1 MEVALTIFFHNVV
14 TVFVL
19 DVRALAGPRVVLDL
33 RVLCTAEGAVDVD
46 HEGLVFSIH
55 VDCLAVAEVSVPQP
69 DNVDVADEDVDDEGS
84 VPLSHGRPAD
94 LCRRCTDRVDR
105 DLQITVDDR
114 VLERDHESGL
124 DLDGELVG
132 IVGFGAGVRDDRV
145 SLGVGGGGCCVA
157 PEHQES
163 RQDGGEDGTLLCH
176 GGRSLPR

>member
-1 MEVALTIFFHNVV
+1 MTIFFHNVV

-132 IVGFGAGVRDDRV
+132 IVGFGAGVRDDIGRV
-145 SLGVGGGGCCVA
+145 RGSRRGIAA
-157 PEHQES
+157 PEHQEG